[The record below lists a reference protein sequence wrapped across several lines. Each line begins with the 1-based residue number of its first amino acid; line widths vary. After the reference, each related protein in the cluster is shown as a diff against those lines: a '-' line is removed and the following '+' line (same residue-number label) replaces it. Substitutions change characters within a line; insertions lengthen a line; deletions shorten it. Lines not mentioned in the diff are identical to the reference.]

1 MNTQQMLK
9 CGPLIKPNF
18 LFSILSNASATS
30 WASSSLGNMT
40 LSTSVSTHHPVFI
53 KMVLQFS
60 TMCSHS
66 FCQSIFPCISWQ
78 IWGNLSSFLLKHDLP
93 TVQSFFWKL
102 QFFRSVYSYCVTSIA
117 ESRTSVKKKKKNA
130 TQITHLPLL
139 DRSASSNLD
148 SHWKVKIS
156 TLRS

>member
-93 TVQSFFWKL
+93 TVQSSFWKL
-102 QFFRSVYSYCVTSIA
+102 QFFRSVYNYCHFHCRVKNIC
-117 ESRTSVKKKKKNA
+117 KKKKKNA

>member
-93 TVQSFFWKL
+93 TVQSSFWKL
-102 QFFRSVYSYCVTSIA
+102 QFFRSVYNYCHFHCRVKNIC
-117 ESRTSVKKKKKNA
+117 KKKKKKMPLRLHIYHYWIGQQVA
-130 TQITHLPLL
+130 TWILIG
-139 DRSASSNLD
+139 
-148 SHWKVKIS
+148 K
-156 TLRS
+156 

>member
-93 TVQSFFWKL
+93 TVQSSFWKV
-102 QFFRSVYSYCVTSIA
+102 FWSVYNYCVTSIA
-117 ESRTSVKKKKKNA
+117 ESRTSVKKKKKM
-130 TQITHLPLL
+130 PLRL
-139 DRSASSNLD
+139 HIYHYWIGQQVTTWILIG
-148 SHWKVKIS
+148 K
-156 TLRS
+156 